1 MQVMT
6 AVGERDAAVAEAEQR
21 AGDALREMTRSRA
34 LTLREAVEW
43 CGERS
48 ACGRRRGCGGWP
60 SDDQDAATG
69 RRERGRR
76 RPTRPRVGERV
87 PVRRLDDAGLAAVA
101 AAIADPAVLA
111 RYRAKVATVPGSE
124 CLWWTGA
131 VAGRSER
138 ERTDGGGHGRF
149 WYAPG
154 RVIIAHRFAFA
165 VMNGVD
171 ALAQARL
178 LGHRCHNPLCQR
190 IAPDH
195 VVVSSAA
202 QNRREWAVQRRLPY
216 SPLADPR
223 GPRRRARE
231 LRDLAREDPQL
242 VADDLARL
250 QELLG
255 EQLTL
260 W

>member
-1 MQVMT
+1 M
-6 AVGERDAAVAEAEQR
+6 
-21 AGDALREMTRSRA
+21 
-34 LTLREAVEW
+34 
-43 CGERS
+43 
-48 ACGRRRGCGGWP
+48 
-60 SDDQDAATG
+60 
-69 RRERGRR
+69 
-76 RPTRPRVGERV
+76 
-87 PVRRLDDAGLAAVA
+87 
-101 AAIADPAVLA
+101 LA

-131 VAGRSER
+131 VSGRSAR
-138 ERTDGGGHGRF
+138 EHTNGGGHGRF

-154 RVIIAHRFAFA
+154 RVIIAHRLAFA
-165 VMNGVD
+165 VMNGVG
-171 ALAQARL
+171 ALEQARL

-190 IAPDH
+190 VSSRH

-202 QNRREWAVQRRLPY
+202 QNRHEWSVQRRLPY

-231 LRDLAREDPQL
+231 LRDLAKEDPQL
-242 VADDLARL
+242 VTDDLARL
-250 QELLG
+250 QQLLG

>member
-1 MQVMT
+1 M
-6 AVGERDAAVAEAEQR
+6 AA
-21 AGDALREMTRSRA
+21 
-34 LTLREAVEW
+34 
-43 CGERS
+43 
-48 ACGRRRGCGGWP
+48 
-60 SDDQDAATG
+60 
-69 RRERGRR
+69 
-76 RPTRPRVGERV
+76 
-87 PVRRLDDAGLAAVA
+87 RRLDKAGLAALGSALGHPV
-101 AAIADPAVLA
+101 VLA
-111 RYRAKVATVPGSE
+111 RYRAKITTVPGSE

-131 VAGRSER
+131 VSGRSTR
-138 ERTDGGGHGRF
+138 DRTDGGGHGRF
-149 WYAPG
+149 WFAQG

-165 VMNGVD
+165 VMHGVE
-171 ALAQARL
+171 ALDDARL
-178 LGHRCHNPLCQR
+178 LGHRCDNPLCQR
-190 IAPDH
+190 IAPEH
-195 VVVSSAA
+195 VVVSTARK
-202 QNRREWAVQRRLPY
+202 NRQEWAVQRRLPY

>member
-1 MQVMT
+1 MS
-6 AVGERDAAVAEAEQR
+6 ASPPEPYP
-21 AGDALREMTRSRA
+21 
-34 LTLREAVEW
+34 
-43 CGERS
+43 S
-48 ACGRRRGCGGWP
+48 ACP
-60 SDDQDAATG
+60 VLIVAA
-69 RRERGRR
+69 
-76 RPTRPRVGERV
+76 P
-87 PVRRLDDAGLAAVA
+87 RLDDAGLAAVA
-101 AAIADPAVLA
+101 AAIADPAVLT

-165 VMNGVD
+165 VMNGVE

-202 QNRREWAVQRRLPY
+202 QNRREWSVQRRLPY

>member
-1 MQVMT
+1 MP
-6 AVGERDAAVAEAEQR
+6 APRLDEA
-21 AGDALREMTRSRA
+21 GLR
-34 LTLREAVEW
+34 AVE
-43 CGERS
+43 G
-48 ACGRRRGCGGWP
+48 A
-60 SDDQDAATG
+60 
-69 RRERGRR
+69 
-76 RPTRPRVGERV
+76 
-87 PVRRLDDAGLAAVA
+87 L
-101 AAIADPAVLA
+101 ADPVVLA
-111 RYRAKVATVPGSE
+111 RYRAKITTVPGSE

-131 VAGRSER
+131 VAGRSDR
-138 ERTDGGGHGRF
+138 ERTTGGGHGRF
-149 WYAPG
+149 WYSSG

-165 VMNGVD
+165 AMHGVE

-178 LGHRCHNPLCQR
+178 LGHRCDNPLCQR

-195 VVVSSAA
+195 VVVSSAR
-202 QNRREWAVQRRLPY
+202 QNRREWALRRHYPD

-231 LRDLAREDPQL
+231 LRDLAREDPDL
-242 VADDLARL
+242 VAADLARL

>member
-1 MQVMT
+1 M
-6 AVGERDAAVAEAEQR
+6 
-21 AGDALREMTRSRA
+21 
-34 LTLREAVEW
+34 
-43 CGERS
+43 
-48 ACGRRRGCGGWP
+48 
-60 SDDQDAATG
+60 
-69 RRERGRR
+69 
-76 RPTRPRVGERV
+76 
-87 PVRRLDDAGLAAVA
+87 
-101 AAIADPAVLA
+101 
-111 RYRAKVATVPGSE
+111 
-124 CLWWTGA
+124 
-131 VAGRSER
+131 
-138 ERTDGGGHGRF
+138 
-149 WYAPG
+149 
-154 RVIIAHRFAFA
+154 IIAHRFAFA
-165 VMNGVD
+165 VMHGVE
-171 ALAQARL
+171 ALAEARL

-190 IAPDH
+190 ISPDH

-202 QNRREWAVQRRLPY
+202 QNRREWSVQRRLPY

>member
-1 MQVMT
+1 MT
-6 AVGERDAAVAEAEQR
+6 PASR
-21 AGDALREMTRSRA
+21 RSR
-34 LTLREAVEW
+34 R
-43 CGERS
+43 RS
-48 ACGRRRGCGGWP
+48 R
-60 SDDQDAATG
+60 
-69 RRERGRR
+69 
-76 RPTRPRVGERV
+76 TR
-87 PVRRLDDAGLAAVA
+87 
-101 AAIADPAVLA
+101 AVLA

-171 ALAQARL
+171 VLAQARL

-202 QNRREWAVQRRLPY
+202 QNRQRVGRPAAAALQPAGRPARAA
-216 SPLADPR
+216 SAGTGTARPR
-223 GPRRRARE
+223 A
-231 LRDLAREDPQL
+231 
-242 VADDLARL
+242 
-250 QELLG
+250 
-255 EQLTL
+255 
-260 W
+260 

>member
-1 MQVMT
+1 MT
-6 AVGERDAAVAEAEQR
+6 A
-21 AGDALREMTRSRA
+21 
-34 LTLREAVEW
+34 
-43 CGERS
+43 
-48 ACGRRRGCGGWP
+48 RR
-60 SDDQDAATG
+60 AATV
-69 RRERGRR
+69 RRW
-76 RPTRPRVGERV
+76 RPLGVGERV

-101 AAIADPAVLA
+101 AAITDPAVLA

-131 VAGRSER
+131 VAGRSDR

-154 RVIIAHRFAFA
+154 RVTVAHRFAFA

-171 ALAQARL
+171 ALAEARL

-202 QNRREWAVQRRLPY
+202 QNRREWSVQRRLPY

>member
-1 MQVMT
+1 M
-6 AVGERDAAVAEAEQR
+6 AA
-21 AGDALREMTRSRA
+21 
-34 LTLREAVEW
+34 
-43 CGERS
+43 
-48 ACGRRRGCGGWP
+48 
-60 SDDQDAATG
+60 
-69 RRERGRR
+69 
-76 RPTRPRVGERV
+76 
-87 PVRRLDDAGLAAVA
+87 RRLDDAGLAALA
-101 AAIADPAVLA
+101 EAIADPDVLA

-131 VAGRSER
+131 VSGRSER

-154 RVIIAHRFAFA
+154 RVIIAHRFAYA
-165 VMNGVD
+165 VMHGVE
-171 ALAQARL
+171 ALDEARL

-190 IAPDH
+190 IAPKH
-195 VVVSSAA
+195 VVVSTA
-202 QNRREWAVQRRLPY
+202 QKNRQEWAVQRRLPY
-216 SPLADPR
+216 STLADPR
-223 GPRRRARE
+223 GPRRRTRE

>member
-1 MQVMT
+1 
-6 AVGERDAAVAEAEQR
+6 
-21 AGDALREMTRSRA
+21 
-34 LTLREAVEW
+34 
-43 CGERS
+43 
-48 ACGRRRGCGGWP
+48 
-60 SDDQDAATG
+60 
-69 RRERGRR
+69 
-76 RPTRPRVGERV
+76 V
-87 PVRRLDDAGLAAVA
+87 PVRQLDDAGLAAVA
-101 AAIADPAVLA
+101 AAIADARVLA

-131 VAGRSER
+131 VVGRSER
-138 ERTDGGGHGRF
+138 DRTDGGGHGRF

-165 VMNGVD
+165 VMNGVE

-178 LGHRCHNPLCQR
+178 LGDRCHNPLCQR
-190 IAPDH
+190 VAPDH
-195 VVVSSAA
+195 VVVSCAA
-202 QNRREWAVQRRLPY
+202 QNRREWSVQRRLPG
-216 SPLADPR
+216 PLADPR
-223 GPRRRARE
+223 GPRRRSRE

>member
-1 MQVMT
+1 
-6 AVGERDAAVAEAEQR
+6 VA
-21 AGDALREMTRSRA
+21 
-34 LTLREAVEW
+34 
-43 CGERS
+43 
-48 ACGRRRGCGGWP
+48 
-60 SDDQDAATG
+60 
-69 RRERGRR
+69 
-76 RPTRPRVGERV
+76 
-87 PVRRLDDAGLAAVA
+87 VRRLDEAGLAAVE
-101 AAIADPAVLA
+101 AAIADARVLA

-165 VMNGVD
+165 VMHGVD

-190 IAPDH
+190 VALDH

-202 QNRREWAVQRRLPY
+202 QNWREWSVQRRLPY
-216 SPLADPR
+216 SPLVDPR

-242 VADDLARL
+242 VADDLARP

-255 EQLTL
+255 EQLTP

>member
-1 MQVMT
+1 MSSLMPKDPLLAVTKLLLRGLLAIFFVMLGLLLLMIPVLLIAPDNLVAEIARENRAFT
-6 AVGERDAAVAEAEQR
+6 ADNMAALAAVF
-21 AGDALREMTRSRA
+21 ALAAA
-34 LTLREAVEW
+34 LV
-43 CGERS
+43 
-48 ACGRRRGCGGWP
+48 
-60 SDDQDAATG
+60 
-69 RRERGRR
+69 
-76 RPTRPRVGERV
+76 
-87 PVRRLDDAGLAAVA
+87 AVA
-101 AAIADPAVLA
+101 AAITDPAVLA

-131 VAGRSER
+131 VAGRSDR

-171 ALAQARL
+171 ALAEARL

-190 IAPDH
+190 ISRDH
-195 VVVSSAA
+195 VVESSAA
-202 QNRREWAVQRRLPY
+202 QNRREWSVQRRLPY

>member
-1 MQVMT
+1 M
-6 AVGERDAAVAEAEQR
+6 
-21 AGDALREMTRSRA
+21 
-34 LTLREAVEW
+34 
-43 CGERS
+43 
-48 ACGRRRGCGGWP
+48 
-60 SDDQDAATG
+60 
-69 RRERGRR
+69 
-76 RPTRPRVGERV
+76 
-87 PVRRLDDAGLAAVA
+87 PVRRLNEAGLAALSEA
-101 AAIADPAVLA
+101 LADPVVLA
-111 RYRAKVATVPGSE
+111 RYRAKITTVPDSE

-131 VAGRSER
+131 VAGRSDR

-149 WYAPG
+149 WYARG

-165 VMNGVD
+165 AMHGVD

-178 LGHRCHNPLCQR
+178 LGHRCDNPLCQR
-190 IAPDH
+190 VASDH

-202 QNRREWAVQRRLPY
+202 QNRREWSIRRSQPD

-231 LRDLAREDPQL
+231 LRDLAREDPEL
-242 VADDLARL
+242 VAADLERL
-250 QELLG
+250 RQLLG

>member
-1 MQVMT
+1 M
-6 AVGERDAAVAEAEQR
+6 
-21 AGDALREMTRSRA
+21 
-34 LTLREAVEW
+34 
-43 CGERS
+43 
-48 ACGRRRGCGGWP
+48 
-60 SDDQDAATG
+60 
-69 RRERGRR
+69 
-76 RPTRPRVGERV
+76 

-101 AAIADPAVLA
+101 AAIADPSVLA

-131 VAGRSER
+131 VSGRSER

-154 RVIIAHRFAFA
+154 RVIIAHRFAYA
-165 VMNGVD
+165 VMHGVD
-171 ALAQARL
+171 ALQEARL

-190 IAPDH
+190 IAPEH
-195 VVVSSAA
+195 VVVSTARK
-202 QNRREWAVQRRLPY
+202 NRQEWAAQRRLPY